1 MDEDERD
8 FLLSLP
14 RPPQV
19 TRATTEAEAQKKE
32 DEGADPLKPRWQGVR
47 GLDGSVG

>member
-14 RPPQV
+14 RPS
-19 TRATTEAEAQKKE
+19 TTKKE
-32 DEGADPLKPRWQGVR
+32 DEDPDTLKPRWCGVR
-47 GLDGSVG
+47 GLDGSLE

>member
-14 RPPQV
+14 RPS
-19 TRATTEAEAQKKE
+19 TTKKEAE
-32 DEGADPLKPRWQGVR
+32 DPDTLKPRWCGVR
-47 GLDGSVG
+47 GLDGSLE